1 MLSLWLY
8 SFTLRRTYSLQIL
21 IQYMISVRK
30 QEQNLFGI
38 SLDILLLTFLHMKV
52 ITCPVA
58 TAPVIS
64 VRTPAEAKH
73 FEWIDNALN
82 HLVSTRDLEVFSEMT
97 HLPAKESTDM
107 RTWEVKDLP
116 EVVSYQI
123 KRGFLNIT
131 SAWSIFHKN
140 NNVKT
145 SLWYLNE
152 DGLPILTNKGGQYLL
167 SVTA

>member
-1 MLSLWLY
+1 
-8 SFTLRRTYSLQIL
+8 
-21 IQYMISVRK
+21 
-30 QEQNLFGI
+30 
-38 SLDILLLTFLHMKV
+38 MKV

-97 HLPAKESTDM
+97 HLPAKEATDM